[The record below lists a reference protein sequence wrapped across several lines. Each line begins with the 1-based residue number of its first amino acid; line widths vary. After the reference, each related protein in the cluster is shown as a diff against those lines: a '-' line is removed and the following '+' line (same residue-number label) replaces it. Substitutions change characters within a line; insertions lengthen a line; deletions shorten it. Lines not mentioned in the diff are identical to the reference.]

1 MKNIVLTGIGGQGTV
16 LAAKILA
23 QAAQARGW
31 HVRTAETIGMAQ
43 RGGSVVSHVRM
54 GDRGEQVA
62 APLVSEGCADM
73 LIAFEPGEGVRMG
86 RILKPGGV
94 MVTASRVVQP
104 VTASLS
110 KEPYEA
116 CAMLGAL
123 RAKAACV
130 KEVASV
136 EPELCSERTERL
148 AGKDWDGPSDV
159 RHEVESV
166 EASNAASDSGQV
178 PAADPKVSLM
188 PDQPIGK
195 ETALPISTLY
205 VVNEAPIL
213 ERIGNAK
220 TLNIV
225 LLTVAVHA
233 GALGLTTQEFKDAVA
248 ACVKPRFKDMNLAAI
263 DQVEA
268 LLAF

>member
-54 GDRGEQVA
+54 GDCGERVA

-73 LIAFEPGEGVRMG
+73 LIAFEPGEGVRMA

-110 KEPYEA
+110 REPYEA
-116 CAMLGAL
+116 GAMLEAL
-123 RAKAACV
+123 RAKASCV
-130 KEVASV
+130 KEVARV
-136 EPELCSERTERL
+136 EPESGSERTERL
-148 AGKDWDGPSDV
+148 AGEGWDGSSDV
-159 RHEVESV
+159 RHGAESV
-166 EASNAASDSGQV
+166 EASNAVGDAAQV
-178 PAADPKVSLM
+178 PAADPKSVFVPEQASA
-188 PDQPIGK
+188 Q
-195 ETALPISTLY
+195 ETASSISTLY

-213 ERIGNAK
+213 DRIGNAK

-233 GALGLTTQEFKDAVA
+233 GVLGLTLQEFKDAVA

-263 DQVEA
+263 DAVEA
-268 LLAF
+268 LLA

>member
-54 GDRGEQVA
+54 GDAGEQVA
-62 APLVSEGCADM
+62 SPLVPNGQADM
-73 LIAFEPGEGVRMG
+73 LIAFEPGEGVRMA

-116 CAMLGAL
+116 AAMIEAL
-123 RAKAACV
+123 CAKAACV
-130 KEVASV
+130 KGVAGS
-136 EPELCSERTERL
+136 
-148 AGKDWDGPSDV
+148 A
-159 RHEVESV
+159 
-166 EASNAASDSGQV
+166 
-178 PAADPKVSLM
+178 PKPGS
-188 PDQPIGK
+188 QQS
-195 ETALPISTLY
+195 ISMLY
-205 VVNEAPIL
+205 VVNETPVL

-220 TLNIV
+220 ALNIV

-233 GALGLTTQEFKDAVA
+233 GVLDLTVQEFKDAVS

-263 DQVEA
+263 DAVEE
-268 LLAF
+268 LLA